1 MNQKVLAIINRPQ
14 ECGEPTIDFISL
26 ETGKVIDFVSLE
38 GFNGSSCIT
47 FKDEFVGDNIVV
59 YDDCFCG
66 KLNEKCIN
74 DYIGSRAYGPY
85 YVDENCTQKFD
96 LLNQTHRT
104 KQDDIY
110 YVRNIEFVKRVD
122 NPDYINS
129 DKFSKDF
136 MAKYIHKYT
145 LCHMKKYIPVYNQ
158 ENDDFYWSFKKKFG
172 IELPYFDRQSMD
184 IEKDLLPMCA
194 KLLNFE
200 VINVLHY

>member
-26 ETGKVIDFVSLE
+26 ETGKIIDFVSLE
-38 GFNGSSCIT
+38 GFNGSDCIT
-47 FKDEFVGDNIVV
+47 FKDEFVGDNIIV
-59 YDDCFCG
+59 YDDCFSG
-66 KLNEKCIN
+66 KLNEKHIN
-74 DYIGSRAYGPY
+74 NYIGSRAYGPY
-85 YVDENCTQKFD
+85 YVDEDCTQKFD
-96 LLNQTHRT
+96 LLNQTHQT

-129 DKFSKDF
+129 DKDTRDF
-136 MAKYIHKYT
+136 MATYIHKYI

-172 IELPYFDRQSMD
+172 IELPYFERQSMD
-184 IEKDLLPMCA
+184 TEKDLLPMCA